1 MNILPLQAPKGPV
14 LWTDA
19 KPVNRFLNTF
29 DQRARVLPLLLG
41 LVVFLGGCETDTAT
55 PAAASP
61 NAAALGQGQKATPS
75 ANVSRLQAWKDAELI
90 ASLGEGRL
98 EVVGSGDSMR
108 PVYGDNTILVISRI
122 AFESLQ
128 PGMTIAYTN
137 GRGHRVVHQLLEAD
151 RLGWRIQG
159 LNNEVEDRERVTR
172 ENIIG
177 VVYASLAY
185 DPALK

>member
-1 MNILPLQAPKGPV
+1 MV
-14 LWTDA
+14 LLLVWPAVFSVACSADDA
-19 KPVNRFLNTF
+19 KPAQPGVAPTL
-29 DQRARVLPLLLG
+29 
-41 LVVFLGGCETDTAT
+41 T
-55 PAAASP
+55 PAPAVPQPTITPPPALTVAPAKSPTAA
-61 NAAALGQGQKATPS
+61 KAVPS

-98 EVVGSGDSMR
+98 EVIGSGDSMR
-108 PVYGDNTILVISRI
+108 PMYGENTILVISRI
-122 AFESLQ
+122 KFEELQ

-137 GRGHRVVHQLLEAD
+137 EREHRVVHQLLAKD
-151 RLGWRIQG
+151 RLGWRVQG

-172 ENIIG
+172 DNLIG